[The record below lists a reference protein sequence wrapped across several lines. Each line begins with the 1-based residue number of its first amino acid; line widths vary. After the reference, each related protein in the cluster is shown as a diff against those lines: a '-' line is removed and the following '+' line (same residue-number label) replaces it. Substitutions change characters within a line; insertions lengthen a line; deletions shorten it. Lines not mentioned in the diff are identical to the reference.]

1 MELALDKLNAED
13 VLQQLI
19 HLGAGQLP
27 FGGGFVN
34 YLVDTVIFP
43 KPEVDLWKEV
53 EGKVAALVQQRID
66 DMVMAAAANS
76 ATILFARLR
85 AFGNQL
91 RQIGYITDPQDRKQR
106 FAAMLGV
113 LDSALAE
120 CSALPGAYC
129 LTAAD
134 VLRPLSLAHIAILL
148 ELKAMEPH
156 RYEHQSALNQT
167 AILYSDLAGK
177 LYERSLNWRR
187 AMVGRGEGF
196 LYIWDSDLTSTYPRT
211 KTVHVQVYDKFWH
224 NTWQPGPNGVSII
237 HKTAT
242 QLKADAVDPRYE
254 DLLTE
259 ARNAL
264 TAYDAQL
271 QADWLALWRKK
282 LLDYTAG
289 PDGKTGFMKLV
300 DWDGVEREKKGKAT
314 EKIRWMTF
322 PVTPTKPADVSGSP
336 VDRLEL
342 FLEQQMDQF
351 VTSGPRYCQTY
362 RLSAEALKG
371 SNAIMHTRADTY
383 DSSVACIFFQER
395 GRMDRATDLADALVL
410 AIDHDAKGGG
420 RIMAATRADELL
432 DRSRGNTTSEFVHD
446 GGRRDVGNMS
456 WAGLA
461 LTRMYHRTK
470 RYRYLQAAE
479 TIGGWI
485 LRNCAVAD
493 DWGGFSGGEDQWG
506 NKYLW
511 RSVEHNTDAFSL
523 FQNLH
528 FLTRQQ
534 RWADAQASARKL
546 VIACRVK
553 RSENQMWYVT
563 GTGTTKVLNANVI
576 PTDTQSWTSLAR
588 IDPGAAEGYSLVYM
602 MQNMHTTSAGFE
614 GTKFALHGSEVQ
626 NEATAGAAMALW
638 LRGDDAFRPL
648 AQRWL
653 DSLVK
658 QITDARSADG
668 YGLVAT
674 PAAEARTGDG
684 LGWSYFNFLHV
695 ASSAWTGLAL
705 LAKDDP
711 GANPYAPLSK
721 VKTG

>member
-1 MELALDKLNAED
+1 MEFALDKLNAED
-13 VLQQLI
+13 VLHKLVN
-19 HLGAGQLP
+19 LGVGQLP

-43 KPEVDLWKEV
+43 SPEVDLWKEV
-53 EGKVAALVQQRID
+53 EGKVAKLVADRID
-66 DMVMAAAANS
+66 NMVMTAAANS

-91 RQIGYITDPQDRKQR
+91 RQIGYVTDPQDRKQR

-120 CSALPGAYC
+120 CTALPGAYC

-177 LYERSLNWRR
+177 LFERSMAWRR

-196 LYIWDSDLTSTYPRT
+196 LHIWDSDLTSTYPRT
-211 KTVHVQVYDKFWH
+211 KSVHVQVYDKFW
-224 NTWQPGPNGVSII
+224 NNVWQPGENGVSII
-237 HKTAT
+237 HKKAT
-242 QLKADAVDPRYE
+242 GLKADFADTRYE

-271 QADWLALWRKK
+271 QADFTALWKKK

-289 PDGKTGFMKLV
+289 RDGKSGFMLLV
-300 DWDGVEREKKGKAT
+300 DWPGVEREKQGTAT
-314 EKIRWMTF
+314 ANIRWMTF
-322 PVTPTKPADVSGSP
+322 PVVPTPTAGLAGTTL
-336 VDRLEL
+336 DRLEL

-351 VTSGPRYCQTY
+351 TTAGPRYCQTY

-371 SNAIMHTRADTY
+371 PNAVMHTRADTY
-383 DSSVACIFFQER
+383 DTAVACIYFQER
-395 GRMDRATDLADALVL
+395 GNLARAADLADALVL
-410 AIDHDAKGGG
+410 AQNHDARGGG

-432 DRSRGNTTSEFVHD
+432 DRGRGNTTSEFVHD
-446 GGRRDVGNMS
+446 GGRRDIGNMC

-461 LTRMYHRTK
+461 LTRMYHRT
-470 RYRYLQAAE
+470 RRHRYLHAAE
-479 TIGGWI
+479 TIGRWI
-485 LRNCAVAD
+485 VGHCTVAD
-493 DWGGFSGGEDQWG
+493 EWEGFSGGEDQWG
-506 NKYLW
+506 GKYLW
-511 RSVEHNTDAFSL
+511 RSVEHNVDAFS
-523 FQNLH
+523 FFNNLH
-528 FLTRQQ
+528 HLTRAQG
-534 RWADAQASARKL
+534 WADAAARARRL
-546 VIACRVK
+546 VLACRVK
-553 RSENQMWYVT
+553 KSENVMYYVT
-563 GTGTTKVLNANVI
+563 GTGTTKELNAGVI
-576 PTDTQSWTSLAR
+576 PTDTQSWTSLAG
-588 IDPGAAEGYSLVYM
+588 IDPGAAEGYSLLYM
-602 MQNMHTTSAGFE
+602 LHNMDATSAGFA
-614 GTKFALHGSEVQ
+614 GTKFAQHGSEIQ

-638 LRGDDAFRPL
+638 LRGDDAFRN
-648 AQRWL
+648 AATRYL
-653 DSLVK
+653 DALEK
-658 QITDARSADG
+658 QIAKAPNADG
-668 YGLVAT
+668 YGVVAT
-674 PAAEARTGDG
+674 PVAEATTGPG

-705 LAKDDP
+705 LAKENP
-711 GANPYAPLSK
+711 GANPYAPLAK
-721 VKTG
+721 VAA

>member
-1 MELALDKLNAED
+1 MEFALDKLNAED

-53 EGKVAALVQQRID
+53 EGKVAALLDQRMD
-66 DMVMAAAANS
+66 QLVSSLAASS
-76 ATILFARLR
+76 ATTLFARLR

-91 RQIGYITDPQDRKQR
+91 RQIAYVTDPQDRKQR
-106 FAAMLGV
+106 FNAMLGV

-120 CSALPGAYC
+120 CSALPGAHC
-129 LTAAD
+129 MAAPD

-148 ELKAMEPH
+148 EMKAMEPH
-156 RYEHQSALNQT
+156 RYEHQSALNRT
-167 AILYSDLAGK
+167 AIMYSDLAGK
-177 LYERSLNWRR
+177 LFLRARAWRMTMI
-187 AMVGRGEGF
+187 ADGNGTLHE
-196 LYIWDSDLTSTYPRT
+196 WANNETTQKQD
-211 KTVHVQVYDKFWH
+211 VHVQFFDRFYKL
-224 NTWQPGPNGVSII
+224 TWQPGPRGVSVMSR
-237 HKTAT
+237 TAVG
-242 QLKADAVDPRYE
+242 LWKDRVDPRYQALKDE
-254 DLLTE
+254 MATE
-259 ARNAL
+259 L
-264 TAYDAQL
+264 GKYGEAQEKEFT
-271 QADWLALWRKK
+271 ALWNKK
-282 LLDYTAG
+282 LLHYTAG
-289 PDGKTGFMKLV
+289 EDGRGGFMKLV
-300 DWDGVEREKKGKAT
+300 DWDGLKRENEGKAT
-314 EKIRWMTF
+314 VGIRVMTF
-322 PVTPTKPADVSGSP
+322 PVTPTPAAEVSGTP

-342 FLEQQMDQF
+342 FLGQQMDQF
-351 VTSGPRYCQTY
+351 ATSGPRYCQTY

-371 SNAIMHTRADTY
+371 KNAVMHTRADTY
-383 DSSVACIFFQER
+383 DTSVACIFFQER
-395 GRMDRATDLADALVL
+395 GAMDRAADLADALVL
-410 AIDHDAKGGG
+410 AIDHDARGGG

-432 DRSRGNTTSEFVHD
+432 DRGRGNTTSEFVHD

-485 LRNCAVAD
+485 LKNCTVGD
-493 DWGGFSGGEDQWG
+493 EWGGFSGGEDQWA

-511 RSVEHNTDAFSL
+511 RSVEHNVDAFS
-523 FQNLH
+523 FFGNLH
-528 FLTRQQ
+528 HLTKQQ

-546 VIACRVK
+546 VLACRVTK
-553 RSENQMWYVT
+553 SANEMWYVT
-563 GTGTTKVLNANVI
+563 GTGTTKVLNAGVI
-576 PTDTQSWTSLAR
+576 PTDTQSWTALAG
-588 IDPGAAEGYSLVYM
+588 IDPGPAEGYSLIYM
-602 MQNMHTTSAGFE
+602 MQNLRATSAGFE
-614 GTKFALHGSEVQ
+614 GTKFALHGTEVQ

-638 LRGDDAFRPL
+638 LRRDDAFRGP

-658 QITDARSADG
+658 QMTDAKNADG
-668 YGLVAT
+668 YGVVAT
-674 PAAEARTGDG
+674 PAAEATTGAG

-711 GANPYAPLSK
+711 GANPYAPLTK
-721 VKTG
+721 VKLA

>member
-1 MELALDKLNAED
+1 MEFALDKLNAED
-13 VLQQLI
+13 VLHQLVN
-19 HLGAGQLP
+19 LGVGQLP

-43 KPEVDLWKEV
+43 SPQVDLWKEV
-53 EGKVAALVQQRID
+53 EGKVEKLVADRID
-66 DMVMAAAANS
+66 NMVMTAAANS

-91 RQIGYITDPQDRKQR
+91 RQIGYVTDPQDRKQR

-177 LYERSLNWRR
+177 LFNRSMAWRR
-187 AMVGRGEGF
+187 AMVGRGEGY
-196 LYIWDSDLTSTYPRT
+196 LHIWDSNETTTYPRT
-211 KTVHVQVYDKFWH
+211 KTVHVQVYDKFYDNH
-224 NTWQPGPNGVSII
+224 WQPGPNGVSII
-237 HKTAT
+237 HKR
-242 QLKADAVDPRYE
+242 ADNLRMDSVDNRYE
-254 DLLTE
+254 ALLTE

-264 TAYDAQL
+264 TAYDTQL
-271 QADWLALWRKK
+271 QADFLALWKKK

-289 PDGKTGFMKLV
+289 RDGKSGFMKLV
-300 DWDGVEREKKGKAT
+300 DWDGVKREKEGKAT
-314 EKIRWMTF
+314 TNIRVMTF
-322 PVTPTKPADVSGSP
+322 PVAPTPQSGTSGNP
-336 VDRLEL
+336 LDRLEL

-351 VTSGPRYCQTY
+351 TANGPRYVQTY
-362 RLSAEALKG
+362 RLSPEALKG
-371 SNAIMHTRADTY
+371 PHAIMHTRADTY
-383 DSSVACIFFQER
+383 DTAMACIYFQER
-395 GRMDRATDLADALVL
+395 GVMDRAADLADALVL
-410 AIDHDAKGGG
+410 AINHDAKGGG

-432 DRSRGNTTSEFVHD
+432 DRGRGNTTSEFVHD

-461 LTRMYHRTK
+461 LTRMYHRTG

-479 TIGGWI
+479 TIGRWI
-485 LRNCAVAD
+485 VQNCAVGD

-506 NKYLW
+506 GKYLW
-511 RSVEHNTDAFSL
+511 RSVEHNVDAFSL
-523 FQNLH
+523 FGNLH
-528 FLTRQQ
+528 HLTGQQ
-534 RWADAQASARKL
+534 VWADAQASARRL
-546 VIACRVK
+546 VLACRVK
-553 RSENQMWYVT
+553 KSENVMYYVT
-563 GTGTTKVLNANVI
+563 GTGTKQELNAGVI
-576 PTDTQSWTSLAR
+576 PTDTQSWTSLAG
-588 IDPGAAEGYSLVYM
+588 IDPGAAEGYSLLYM
-602 MQNMHTTSAGFE
+602 LHHMDATSAGFA
-614 GTKFALHGSEVQ
+614 GTKFAQHGAEIQ

-638 LRGDDAFRPL
+638 LRGDDAFRN
-648 AQRWL
+648 AATRYL

-658 QITDARSADG
+658 QMAEAKNADG
-668 YGLVAT
+668 YGVVAT
-674 PAAEARTGDG
+674 PVPEAKTGEG

-711 GANPYAPLSK
+711 GANPYAPLAK
-721 VKTG
+721 VRR